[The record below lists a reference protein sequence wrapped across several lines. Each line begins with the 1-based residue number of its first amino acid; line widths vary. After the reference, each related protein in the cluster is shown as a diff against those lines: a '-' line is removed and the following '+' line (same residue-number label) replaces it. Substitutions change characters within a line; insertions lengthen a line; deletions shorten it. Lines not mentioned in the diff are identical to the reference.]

1 MRKDMTN
8 LYDCEDLIKVTV
20 KRRNKISAEIKL
32 NPTEVIVSSL
42 LISFQN
48 SSVVCYLYHNCQPT
62 LFKYKLR

>member
-8 LYDCEDLIKVTV
+8 LHDCENLIKVTV

-48 SSVVCYLYHNCQPT
+48 SAVGRDLYHNCQPT